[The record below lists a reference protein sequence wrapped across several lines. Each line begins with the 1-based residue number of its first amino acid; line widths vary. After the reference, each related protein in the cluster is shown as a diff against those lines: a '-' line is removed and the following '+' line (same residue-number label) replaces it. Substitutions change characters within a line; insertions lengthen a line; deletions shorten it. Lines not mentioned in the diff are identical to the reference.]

1 MISEIKRLQKVGIT
15 FKITF
20 QRLRGIAKTKD
31 IINLCLN
38 EASSSIR
45 AALSL
50 EVGQLFYFILP
61 SAIFLHEMLLPND
74 FEFLS

>member
-1 MISEIKRLQKVGIT
+1 MFE
-15 FKITF
+15 

-38 EASSSIR
+38 EASTSIR

-50 EVGQLFYFILP
+50 EVSQVLINLKR
-61 SAIFLHEMLLPND
+61 IKNRLK
-74 FEFLS
+74 LS